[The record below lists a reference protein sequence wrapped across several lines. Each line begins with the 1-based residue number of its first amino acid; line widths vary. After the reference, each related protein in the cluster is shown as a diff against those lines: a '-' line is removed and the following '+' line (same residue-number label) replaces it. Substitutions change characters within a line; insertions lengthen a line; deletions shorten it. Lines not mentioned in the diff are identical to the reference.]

1 MRNLFALFL
10 SALAFLSAE
19 EKTLLLGNYGSV
31 RYLFDEQ
38 KLIQIDRLN
47 VEGEKMYSHFYHY
60 GEDGRLLSEDLIGG
74 LGDVI
79 YEGDKVT
86 TPFGEELCKYDENH
100 NLVKRTIDGIVHEYV
115 YDSQNQ
121 MVVLNDLPFFK
132 RDENGDTI
140 LIADSEYFYD
150 DARSIDQGSYT
161 KAYN

>member
-19 EKTLLLGNYGSV
+19 EKILSLGDHGNV
-31 RYLFDEQ
+31 RYLYENE

-47 VEGEKMYSHFYHY
+47 LEGSKMYSHSYHY

-74 LGDVI
+74 LGEVI
-79 YEGDKVT
+79 YEGEKVT
-86 TPFGEELCKYDENH
+86 TPFGEEVCKYDENH
-100 NLVKRTIDGIVHEYV
+100 NLVTRTIDGIVHEYV

-140 LIADSEYFYD
+140 MIADCEYFYD

-161 KAYN
+161 KACN